1 MLKCNKFFVKKSAT
15 VPVYTILGLCF
26 SFFIPF
32 LVLLAFRSI
41 SPDPLTNSFVIIRE
55 LALFLLMGILILII
69 IKGEKLDLASIGL
82 HSRHWGKSILWSVLI
97 MIVFIVVVL
106 GCLTLFKVVGISYGQ
121 GDGKYSQ
128 VSLWVTSLMML
139 RAGIFEEVFYRG
151 YVMERLYKINSNW
164 LVFFL
169 FPSVV
174 FGLMHYQQ
182 GIGGVIIAT
191 LGGLVLSSFYWK
203 TRDLKAVII
212 AHFMV
217 DFIPNVLIPL
227 IAGDM

>member
-1 MLKCNKFFVKKSAT
+1 MKKST
-15 VPVYTILGLCF
+15 PVSVYTILGLCF
-26 SFFIPF
+26 SFLIPF
-32 LVLLAFRSI
+32 IVLLAFRSI

-55 LALFLLMGILILII
+55 LALFSILGILILII
-69 IKGEKLDLASIGL
+69 FKGEKLNLASIGL
-82 HSRHWGKSILWSVLI
+82 HNRHWGKSILWSLLI
-97 MIVFIVVVL
+97 MVVFIAVVL
-106 GCLTLFKVVGISYGQ
+106 GCLTLFKVIGISYGQ
-121 GDGKYSQ
+121 GDGKYNQ
-128 VSLWVTSLMML
+128 VSLWVVSFMML
-139 RAGIFEEVFYRG
+139 RAGIFEEIFYRG

-182 GIGGVIIAT
+182 GIGGIIIAT
-191 LGGLVLSSFYWK
+191 LGGLVMSSFYWK
-203 TRDLKAVII
+203 TRDLKAVMI

-227 IAGDM
+227 IGGDM